1 MDDAPDTNRSKG
13 CKWNACVLAMV
24 MNLARKLAD
33 AAWEGII
40 RLLNSMYSC
49 VAIAR
54 YCSDITFHR
63 CNKKNFDV
71 DDD

>member
-1 MDDAPDTNRSKG
+1 
-13 CKWNACVLAMV
+13 MV